1 MSSIVL
7 LSYGRN
13 AYDHAKDVE
22 HDTYYGSFLNDPT
35 RLAVYMNR
43 AEQYMARGDTGWYSM
58 IEVNTKTG
66 DSKVWFL
73 RENPLKT
80 RVELNIPAKEAQA
93 IKKVRKLATPINVDN
108 FLEQLNAVD
117 HPTPSMWASL
127 TTTTTSYTLAG
138 EPQPDS
144 NADMEF

>member
-1 MSSIVL
+1 MSSIVM

-22 HDTYYGSFLNDPT
+22 YDTYYGSFLDDPA
-35 RLAVYMNR
+35 RLSVYLQR

-93 IKKVRKLATPINVDN
+93 IKKVRKLATPITVDN
-108 FLEQLNAVD
+108 FLEQLSA
-117 HPTPSMWASL
+117 ASPAPNIWSSV
-127 TTTTTSYTLAG
+127 TTTTSSYALADG
-138 EPQPDS
+138 PLPDHPEH
-144 NADMEF
+144 DVEF